1 MFKLTEFSKI
11 AKSGHEIELSDDQ
24 KGVPALKAA
33 SVGFKGKVLGFL
45 SHVPLLK
52 DLGAVKNYVE
62 KVRVRN
68 SQVLGVFIQALA
80 VRFGNVA
87 ANQAVRENGIDFS
100 GRTPLTSRSISKLIG
115 DASRIKRSN
124 GLHNVVITSGES
136 YGLSQNVNF
145 SIPKFPAHNAAVNT
159 GSSSKPAHKAA
170 AKANSSSG
178 AAHNAV
184 ANGSQP
190 SASQPSAT
198 AANASVS
205 ASQSSETAGDTAAS
219 IRSSSSA
226 PSSMPFSADTSN
238 GSAASGVA
246 NSSPASEPA
255 NSPAAKLDPF
265 KRVQGFANLGNTCYA
280 NSALKF
286 LMFSIGIPQLN
297 EHLQGVIDRSYDEGK
312 KLCAE
317 KFMNVIN
324 ASIVNNPN
332 SGNRFVD
339 DYVEKELTEFF
350 EELQKQ
356 PAFGNMDGSG
366 EVGFKIVGEQQ
377 DARDFLARVTDLFK
391 LNGKDFSPIN
401 LESKWTHNG
410 LERNASDNP
419 APAYYKIVTVN
430 DSSTSLQEIIDKSY
444 AAEHGVTVRWNSDD
458 VENVQATKIHQWVVD
473 EIGKLDRFN
482 LNIEAVQDGP
492 VDSPAKKLNLQS
504 IDFNS
509 KVKMP
514 VLDKSTNQT
523 WMVSFEPRE
532 VVIHDGSVNGGHYY
546 MYSKREQPAL
556 GWAKHDDRQVLSKH
570 EIAPEEQPKLISF
583 AVVEKQLLE

>member
-11 AKSGHEIELSDDQ
+11 AKSGHEIELGDYQQGS
-24 KGVPALKAA
+24 PALKVA

-62 KVRVRN
+62 SVRVRN
-68 SQVLGVFIQALA
+68 GQVLGVFIQALA

-87 ANQAVRENGIDFS
+87 AKQAVCENGIDLS

-115 DASRIKRSN
+115 DASRIKQSN
-124 GLHNVVITSGES
+124 GLHNAVITSGES

-170 AKANSSSG
+170 ANANSSSG

-184 ANGSQP
+184 ANGGQP
-190 SASQPSAT
+190 SVT

-219 IRSSSSA
+219 TRSTNSA
-226 PSSMPFSADTSN
+226 P
-238 GSAASGVA
+238 GSIPVSVTTASDWAASKVT
-246 NSSPASEPA
+246 NPSPVSEPA

-265 KRVQGFANLGNTCYA
+265 QHVRGFANLGNTCYA

-286 LMFSIGIPQLN
+286 LMFSIGIPKLS
-297 EHLQGVIDRSYDEGK
+297 EHLQGVINRSDDEGK
-312 KLCAE
+312 KTCAE

-324 ASIVNNPN
+324 ASIENNPN
-332 SGNRFVD
+332 SKKTFIVG
-339 DYVEKELTEFF
+339 YVKEELADFF

-366 EVGFKIVGEQQ
+366 EIGFKIVGEQQ
-377 DARDFLARVTDLFK
+377 DARDFLARITDLFE

-401 LESKWTHNG
+401 LESKWKYYD
-410 LERNASDNP
+410 LEREASDNP
-419 APAYYKIVTVN
+419 VPAYYKVVTIN
-430 DSSTSLQEIIDKSY
+430 DASTSLQGIIDKTY
-444 AAEHGVTVRWNSDD
+444 AAEPGVAVRWNSDD
-458 VENVQATKIHQWVVD
+458 TENVQATKINRWIVD
-473 EIGKLDRFN
+473 EIEKLDRFN
-482 LNIEAVQDGP
+482 LNIEAVQEGP
-492 VDSPAKKLNLQS
+492 IDSPAKKLNLQS

-523 WMVSFEPRE
+523 WVVSLEPRD
-532 VVIHDGSVNGGHYY
+532 VVIHAGNTTGGHYY
-546 MYSKREQPAL
+546 MYSK
-556 GWAKHDDRQVLSKH
+556 LSKGWSKH
-570 EIAPEEQPKLISF
+570 NDSMVSLEAHIPPREQPKLISF